1 MGSYQIDIRFAD
13 GSRRRCRHLNGDL
26 GEACGVALALAE
38 EEVGMPDIADPA
50 WIELYEGDTLHLSIS
65 IVPGSPFIPGSARQP
80 PA

>member
-1 MGSYQIDIRFAD
+1 MGSYQIDIRYAD
-13 GSRRRCRHLNGDL
+13 GRRRRCRQLTGDL

-38 EEVGMPDIADPA
+38 DEVGMPDIADPA

-65 IVPGSPFIPGSARQP
+65 IVPGASFIPGSTRPP